1 MTGIECDDRIF
12 IHTSVAYCIHQHDGF
27 KKATALFASRK
38 MLGSYSASDT
48 LKTFLFVYKHRV
60 PYKKLLGQ
68 PLTCNNLT
76 EDSRKRVSYIVS
88 YDMLL
93 LMGMWMKESEFHVV
107 CTSDKRIVERMDLF
121 VLCDNVLCDMLN
133 QIIAN
138 R

>member
-1 MTGIECDDRIF
+1 MT
-12 IHTSVAYCIHQHDGF
+12 V
-27 KKATALFASRK
+27 
-38 MLGSYSASDT
+38 
-48 LKTFLFVYKHRV
+48 FLFILVLHIVYINMMDLKKPLPFLLRERCWDRTV
-60 PYKKLLGQ
+60 LRIISKVYYLFISIASLKKKLLGQ
-68 PLTCNNLT
+68 PLTCNHLT